1 MEERRGW
8 RRGEEGGGGRRGE
21 ERGGDGRRAMRSDEA
36 VDGNFTNST
45 THELITSLC
54 QLIRAA
60 VMI

>member
-1 MEERRGW
+1 
-8 RRGEEGGGGRRGE
+8 
-21 ERGGDGRRAMRSDEA
+21 MRSDEA
-36 VDGNFTNST
+36 ADGNFTNPT